1 MNISVTVVQII
12 QAMLAPGIMISAC
25 GLLLLGMNNKYSLVV
40 NRIRLLGEERRKFS
54 IKASEKE
61 FLYQEEVRLKSI
73 SIQLQKLRYRVKLV
87 RNAVFCYSLAV
98 GLFVIT
104 SMQIGASFIFNS
116 SGSETVIIISF
127 TLGMLLVLIGICFAA
142 VETIKGYEIISF
154 ETKADE

>member
-1 MNISVTVVQII
+1 MDISLAVVEVI

-73 SIQLQKLRYRVKLV
+73 SIQLVKLKYRVKLV
-87 RNAVFCYSLAV
+87 RNAVFSYSLAV
-98 GLFVIT
+98 ALFVIT
-104 SMQIGASFIFNS
+104 CMQIGVSFILKS
-116 SGSETVIIISF
+116 SNFETLVIVSF
-127 TLGMLLVLIGICFAA
+127 SIGMFLVLIGICFAA
-142 VETIKGYEIISF
+142 IETIKGYEIISY